1 MLQNTIYN
9 PGTQFTYIAD
19 DQTLK
24 LYIWDN
30 EKAGGAAAT
39 VTVRGTYEHLLVEDR
54 DFFLYPMPGY
64 EPYPY
69 PHPLLEGT
77 LPTPT
82 PTPTPTS
89 SSTPSQTPSALINDL
104 DVKDVNNKNKWS
116 VQENL
121 QVGDVQY
128 GDRSYVITSLPSYF
142 AGCDWI
148 RNANA
153 SKLYTQSPLVTFTVV
168 ADAVVYIAQQ
178 YDITTKP
185 SWMNIKADTGYDLV
199 NNELIS
205 IQSTYSIYC

>member
-69 PHPLLEGT
+69 PHPLLEGLCLL
-77 LPTPT
+77 LPN
-82 PTPTPTS
+82 S
-89 SSTPSQTPSALINDL
+89 DSNFIL
-104 DVKDVNNKNKWS
+104 
-116 VQENL
+116 
-121 QVGDVQY
+121 
-128 GDRSYVITSLPSYF
+128 
-142 AGCDWI
+142 
-148 RNANA
+148 
-153 SKLYTQSPLVTFTVV
+153 
-168 ADAVVYIAQQ
+168 
-178 YDITTKP
+178 
-185 SWMNIKADTGYDLV
+185 
-199 NNELIS
+199 
-205 IQSTYSIYC
+205 YSITDTFRPNKRPGC